1 MATKI
6 RRCLYVGLGGT
17 GMSALLNTKKTF
29 LETYGEIPPMIGF
42 LGIDT
47 DGNAYK
53 KELDSKYGKVSL
65 SPNERLPIKVN
76 DARPIYEVSK
86 EHFNWLHEDNLYA
99 LTSMNLGAGQVRTN
113 GRFALTVNYRDV
125 ENKISSIINSIT
137 QATITN
143 NPKYELLASEVEIHL
158 VFSVCGGTGCGT
170 FINTAYLLR
179 KCAPSCKITGYGILP
194 DVFEAMSSHS
204 MAKVKPNAYGAIQD
218 LDWLMHL
225 DLNSDKVI
233 FDYINS
239 RQETNQKPFNA
250 FFFVDN
256 KNANNDTYLHVDQ
269 LAEMISLALV
279 TSAGEL
285 STAAAS
291 VSDNLEKNIRE
302 GSMNIENKKAWVA
315 GLGVCEIMYHGEDL
329 KELYACKATQHVI
342 ERLLNG
348 GCVDTNTIVNAWIDS
363 EKVNIRENN
372 GFDNVIN
379 FLLSLQPPY
388 PFTSIDDKSNPANE
402 VESYV
407 KSSLPKDGD
416 VEKKVKELKER
427 VIKEL
432 RSLIKKEIN
441 QECGVGACESIVL
454 GITSQVDIFL
464 AEMCEEVEALKIQLP
479 KIESSLKIAIKDLT
493 ELNGKFFKRKNSLE
507 EYATAVTEIAMNKVR
522 CERDIIRHN
531 GAITFYNDLKVELL
545 EMYDKVRTIK
555 SLLVAVSEDMAV
567 DIAAKQNYVGRES
580 QTFQIDL
587 AKDEVLQLSI
597 NSNEILITELLRLL
611 PSEDKIYDFSNKK
624 KDEISDLLLT
634 YTRQLRTAK
643 ELGSR
648 TIDAMLDKMSDDEFE
663 HVIQMAIN
671 KSNPLLRFDY
681 RGYTPQERPAQSY
694 YIGVPDKKKSR
705 LCKDDAFK
713 DMLQGDIDVDFSN
726 IGVKDRVIV
735 YRQVGV
741 YPAYC
746 IAPLISYKEK
756 YDNCNCFCHFDANIY
771 KKMQREDYNICP
783 KIASDDSLELWVK
796 GFIFNQVKNEGG
808 MYYFRSEELG
818 DALDDNWVELAQY
831 RDDAFDKFKTHKNIV
846 RKEFNDYFAKYQKT
860 KGIDN
865 MQSLIDAAK
874 ENYFADFSQIQL
886 TKDEIKQ
893 RGNEAIRKLITQ
905 ELDFVKR
912 EL

>member
-1 MATKI
+1 
-6 RRCLYVGLGGT
+6 
-17 GMSALLNTKKTF
+17 MSALLNTKKTF

-47 DGNAYK
+47 DGGEYK
-53 KELDSKYGKVSL
+53 KELESKYGKVSL
-65 SPNERLPIKVN
+65 SPNEQLPIRVD

-86 EHFNWLHEDNLYA
+86 EHFNWLQEENLYA
-99 LTSMNLGAGQVRTN
+99 LTSMTLGAGQVRTN
-113 GRFALTVNYRDV
+113 GRFALTVNYKDV
-125 ENKISSIINSIT
+125 ENKISSLINSIT

-143 NPKYELLASEVEIHL
+143 NPKYELLASNVEIHL
-158 VFSVCGGTGCGT
+158 IFSVCGGTGCGT
-170 FINTAYLLR
+170 FINVAYLLR
-179 KCAPSCKITGYGILP
+179 KCAPSSKITGYGILP
-194 DVFEAMSSHS
+194 DVFEAMSSHG

-225 DLNSDKVI
+225 NLNSDKVV

-239 RQETNQKPFNA
+239 VQETNDKPFNA

-256 KNANNDTYLHVDQ
+256 KNSNNDTYMHVDQ
-269 LAEMISLALV
+269 LAEMVSLALV

-329 KELYACKATQHVI
+329 KELYASKAVQHVV

-348 GCVDTNTIVNAWIDS
+348 SCVDTNTIVNAWIDS
-363 EKVNIRENN
+363 ENVNIRENN
-372 GFDNVIN
+372 GYDNVIN
-379 FLLSLQPPY
+379 FLLSKQPPY

-402 VESYV
+402 VDSYV
-407 KSSLPKDGD
+407 KSSLPKDGEVD
-416 VEKKVKELKER
+416 KRVKELKER
-427 VIKEL
+427 VGKEL
-432 RSLIKKEIN
+432 RILIKKEIN
-441 QECGVGACESIVL
+441 QECGVGACESIL
-454 GITSQVDIFL
+454 SDIANQVDIFL
-464 AEMCEEVEALKIQLP
+464 GEMRDEVEVLKEQLP
-479 KIESSLKIAIKDLT
+479 KIESSLKIAIKDLVD
-493 ELNGKFFKRKNSLE
+493 LNGKFFKRRNTLE
-507 EYATAVTEIAMNKVR
+507 EFAAVVTEIAMNKVR

-531 GAITFYNDLKVELL
+531 GAIAFYNALKVELL
-545 EMYDKVRTIK
+545 ETYEKVKAIK
-555 SLLVAVSEDMAV
+555 SLLVAVSEDMATA
-567 DIAAKQNYVGRES
+567 IAEKQNYVGRES
-580 QTFQIDL
+580 QIFQIDL
-587 AKDEVLQLSI
+587 AKEEVLQLTI
-597 NSNEILITELLRLL
+597 NSNEILIPELLKTL
-611 PSEDKIYDFSNKK
+611 PSEDRIYDFGNKR
-624 KDEISDLLLT
+624 KDEVAESLLK

-648 TIDAMLDKMSDDEFE
+648 TIDEMLDKMSDEEFE
-663 HVIQMAIN
+663 HLIQTSIN

-681 RGYTPQERPAQSY
+681 RGYTPQERPAQSF
-694 YIGVPDKKKSR
+694 YIGVPDKKNSR
-705 LCKDDAFK
+705 LCKGDAFK
-713 DMLQGDIDVDFSN
+713 NMLQGDIDVDFSN

-746 IAPLISYKEK
+746 IAPLSSYKEK

-771 KKMQREDYNICP
+771 RKMQREDYNIYP
-783 KIASDDSLELWVK
+783 RIAADDSLELWVK
-796 GFIFNQVKNEGG
+796 GFIFGLVKNEDGV
-808 MYYFRSEELG
+808 YHFRSEELG

-831 RDDAFDKFKTHKNIV
+831 RDDAFAKFKTYKNIV
-846 RKEFNDYFAKYQKT
+846 RKEFNEYFAKYQKT

-874 ENYFADFSQIQL
+874 ENYFDDFSQIQM

-893 RGNEAIRKLITQ
+893 KGNEAIRKLITQ
-905 ELDFVKR
+905 ELEFVKK